1 MPEPGNLDYQTLVFS
16 NQMNHVRMF
25 EDQVYVEMERVWSR
39 MVVSKLW
46 IEEPEVSLRPLQS
59 C

>member
-1 MPEPGNLDYQTLVFS
+1 
-16 NQMNHVRMF
+16 MNHVRMF